1 MGSGA
6 PPCRHQ
12 CHVEVTKAAG
22 GVSMTSPMGF
32 AEALSDD
39 ASLAAASLGESATA
53 YFLISEFQSAV
64 IAAVLGVVIE
74 SASSPASVTATW
86 PLRAEKDASSI

>member
-1 MGSGA
+1 
-6 PPCRHQ
+6 
-12 CHVEVTKAAG
+12 VEVTKAAG

-39 ASLAAASLGESATA
+39 GSLAAASPGESATA

-64 IAAVLGVVIE
+64 IAAVLVVVIE
-74 SASSPASVTATW
+74 LGVTSWVRHRDLAPA
-86 PLRAEKDASSI
+86 RGEEC

>member
-1 MGSGA
+1 M
-6 PPCRHQ
+6 
-12 CHVEVTKAAG
+12 EVTKAAG

-64 IAAVLGVVIE
+64 IAAVLVVVIE
-74 SASSPASVTATW
+74 LGAISWVRHRDLAPA
-86 PLRAEKDASSI
+86 RGEGC

>member
-1 MGSGA
+1 VGSGA

-64 IAAVLGVVIE
+64 IAAVLVVVIE
-74 SASSPASVTATW
+74 LGAIS
-86 PLRAEKDASSI
+86 